1 MKLTLKERK
10 LIKEYAKRLIEARD
24 NTYASYEVKKDKV
37 IATVSAQKGAVF
49 TKLAQSWKEFSKK
62 AKELEDRKRK
72 LNVEVQAAK
81 DMEETLKDQIREK
94 VINIFDDSEQAM
106 SLAVHCLNS
115 SFTVSKLSAENQPTA
130 VAKKGEIQS
139 TDYQKVVE
147 LLLEQNEELKAQI
160 DLLIKQCSIIAVED
174 IVKPGK
180 KRRANVDSTME
191 GVINENWIWDK
202 IVSVYNKISN
212 IIKRKFQALEAN
224 KKSIDRRIMLMQH
237 SAMKSN
243 LNYNTGV

>member
-1 MKLTLKERK
+1 MRKLTSNERK
-10 LIKEYAKRLIEARD
+10 LVLEYAKKLLEIKTSWD
-24 NTYASYEVKKDKV
+24 NRFENLGKILSFNYDNMNSSDQKLYDSIFFSYYRYYNDGDKL
-37 IATVSAQKGAVF
+37 GF
-49 TKLAQSWKEFSKK
+49 KK
-62 AKELEDRKRK
+62 AEL
-72 LNVEVQAAK
+72 
-81 DMEETLKDQIREK
+81 
-94 VINIFDDSEQAM
+94 
-106 SLAVHCLNS
+106 
-115 SFTVSKLSAENQPTA
+115 
-130 VAKKGEIQS
+130 
-139 TDYQKVVE
+139 QKIGCSD
-147 LLLEQNEELKAQI
+147 ATI

-243 LNYNTGV
+243 LNYNTGL